1 MIAPRTR
8 ADNQPKDTVGLYLER
23 IAQYPLLSAE
33 EEVEL
38 ARQIELGLY
47 ADYLL
52 GQDAVPAQLTSADLE
67 RFRSQGERAKRR
79 FIAANLRLVVS
90 IARKYNREALPLL
103 DLIQEGNVG
112 LIRAVEKFDY
122 TKGFKFSTYATW
134 WIRQAIFRGVA
145 AQGHV
150 VKLPVHIAEQISKL
164 STATKRLTLSLGR
177 VPQSA
182 EIAAELDLTQAAVNE
197 LTAYARTHASLDAP
211 IGDATTTLGDLIA
224 HRDVTSP
231 DEVVID
237 SETSDNLV
245 RLLSRLDDR
254 SADVI
259 RRRYGLTDGRPAK
272 LVDIGE
278 AWGISA
284 ERVRQIEQ
292 SAMNQLRTLSSNQD
306 STGDFLGAAV
316 SERSSQPDRPH
327 GPKHHESHHPRQT
340 VDAA

>member
-1 MIAPRTR
+1 MH
-8 ADNQPKDTVGLYLER
+8 QPKDTVGLYLER
-23 IAQYPLLSAE
+23 IARYPLLSAE
-33 EEVEL
+33 DEVDL

-52 GQDAVPAQLTSADLE
+52 DQGTIPRHMTLTKLRQLRQQGQQ
-67 RFRSQGERAKRR
+67 AKQR

-90 IARKYNREALPLL
+90 IARKYNRDSLPLL

-122 TKGFKFSTYATW
+122 TKGFKFSTCTTW
-134 WIRQAIFRGVA
+134 WIRQAIFRGIA
-145 AQGHV
+145 AQGHI

-164 STATKRLTLSLGR
+164 STTTKRLTLQLGR
-177 VPQSA
+177 TPQPA
-182 EIAAELDLTQAAVNE
+182 EIAAELDLTDTDVNE
-197 LTAYARTHASLDAP
+197 LMAFARSHASLDAP
-211 IGDATTTLGDLIA
+211 VGDDLTTLGDLIA
-224 HRDVTSP
+224 HRDVTMP

-237 SETSDNLV
+237 TETTDALHQ
-245 RLLSRLDDR
+245 LLEHLDDR

-259 RRRYGLTDGRPAK
+259 RRRFGLADGRPAK

-292 SAMNQLRTLSSNQD
+292 SAMNRLRTLSANTD
-306 STGDFLGAAV
+306 AAPKLVPV
-316 SERSSQPDRPH
+316 SGRSSQLGKPH
-327 GPKHHESHHPRQT
+327 GPELRESGHPRQT
-340 VDAA
+340 ADVL